1 MSRVIIGTE
10 LKLNINIQP
19 IDGLTMTDY
28 DFEVQLVSGI
38 ITNKSKTYRKD
49 ELVKNGDDN
58 NYILPFNTQD
68 VGVGK
73 IVCRIIAHLPDG
85 AFSDRK
91 RTEIVEIDTG
101 IEVVK
106 GIM

>member
-1 MSRVIIGTE
+1 MNKVIIGTE

-28 DFEVQLVSGI
+28 DFEVMLISGI
-38 ITNKSKTYRKD
+38 IAAKSKTYSKN
-49 ELVKNGDDN
+49 ELVKDDDN

-68 VGVGK
+68 VGLGK

-91 RTEIVEIDTG
+91 RTEIVDIDTG